1 MEKHT
6 AFLAFQYCE
15 QNCQHIVCGWCKT
28 GRFSMGKTFKLLKLG
43 KLLLTMQR
51 SRRMKSGILELRL
64 HWTLIILVVQIS
76 VFSSVLDNDFCQDI
90 LSHLPKVSI

>member
-1 MEKHT
+1 
-6 AFLAFQYCE
+6 
-15 QNCQHIVCGWCKT
+15 
-28 GRFSMGKTFKLLKLG
+28 MGKTFKLLKLG

-76 VFSSVLDNDFCQDI
+76 VFSSVLDNDFCLDI